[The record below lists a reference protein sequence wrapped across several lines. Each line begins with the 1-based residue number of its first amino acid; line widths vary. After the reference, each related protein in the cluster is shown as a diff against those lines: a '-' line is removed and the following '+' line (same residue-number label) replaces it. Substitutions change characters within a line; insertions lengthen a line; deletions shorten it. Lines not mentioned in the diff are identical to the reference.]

1 MMAHRFGIGTLDDLV
16 PTPGGRRSPGE
27 GAGTGPV
34 PLCCSAFELAQH
46 KSEESMGILVCRAQQ
61 VQERLLTRTIP
72 GEWRCTHDGHNYQV
86 PARQTSSQTR
96 NQPRG
101 ARRPNWPRRNT

>member
-46 KSEESMGILVCRAQQ
+46 KSEESMGILAQ
-61 VQERLLTRTIP
+61 RLYMQGPTSP
-72 GEWRCTHDGHNYQV
+72 GALANPDHPWEMALYSRWSQL
-86 PARQTSSQTR
+86 PSSR
-96 NQPRG
+96 
-101 ARRPNWPRRNT
+101 